1 MYVPNNRV
9 SKCRKQKRIDL
20 KGETEQPT
28 TVTRYFNTLLSA
40 NDIMSR
46 KKKKKNIDEITL
58 LTNLT

>member
-9 SKCRKQKRIDL
+9 SKCRNQKLIDL

-40 NDIMSR
+40 IDIMSR
-46 KKKKKNIDEITL
+46 KKKIDKRTL

>member
-9 SKCRKQKRIDL
+9 SKCRKQKLIDL

-40 NDIMSR
+40 IDIMSR
-46 KKKKKNIDEITL
+46 KKK
-58 LTNLT
+58 LTKEHY

>member
-1 MYVPNNRV
+1 MYIPNNRV
-9 SKCRKQKRIDL
+9 SKCRKQKLIDL

-46 KKKKKNIDEITL
+46 KKKKKEH
-58 LTNLT
+58 